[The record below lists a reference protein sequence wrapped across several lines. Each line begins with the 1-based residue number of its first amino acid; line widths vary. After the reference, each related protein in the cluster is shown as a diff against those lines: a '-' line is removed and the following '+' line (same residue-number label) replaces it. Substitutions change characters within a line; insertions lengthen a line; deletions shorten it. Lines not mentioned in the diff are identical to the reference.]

1 MYKLM
6 LAWRYFWRRPICW
19 TTVAAVGLCV
29 FIVTVV
35 MAVINGLVGDFR
47 EKNHEYVGDCVVIS
61 DSLTGFVYYEEFM
74 DKLRDSGT
82 AEAVSGVIRSYGLMT
97 QVGADRSIGVEIVGI
112 DPVAHSAVTNFE
124 QTIHYNRGNVSRVFD
139 PKEGF
144 AESGV
149 VIGIDMLPQRR
160 DSQGAYYHPASPV
173 RYELIISTFPLTAKG
188 ALAKAG
194 TDVVNTKRFVF
205 SDSSESGLVKADA
218 RSIYMDFDEAQRMC
232 GMAEGEKRVNVIHVR
247 FAEGVGYRQGVETVR
262 EMWEAFAAE
271 KMEQGRYQELLEQVY
286 VSGWVEYRRATLASM
301 EKEQIMLSAL
311 FLMLGLITV
320 FIVYVVF
327 YMIVGS
333 KSRDIG
339 ILMSMGASGWD
350 IGQIFLL
357 FSVFIGVLG
366 GGIGLLLGV
375 GFLSRVNELEGLLF
389 EKYGW
394 QLWDRSIYA
403 IGEIPSEVGMDVFLT
418 VGLAAVAAC
427 VLGALGPSLK
437 VARMPCAQSLAVN
450 QV

>member
-6 LAWRYFWRRPICW
+6 LAWRYFRGRPICW
-19 TTVAAVGLCV
+19 TTAAAVTLCV

-61 DSLTGFVYYEEFM
+61 DSLTGFVYYDEFM
-74 DKLRDSGT
+74 ETLEASGIARAT
-82 AEAVSGVIRSYGLMT
+82 SAVIKSYGLMT

-112 DPVAHSAVTNFE
+112 DPVAHSRVTNFE
-124 QTIHYNRGNVSRVFD
+124 QTIHYHRDDVGRVFL
-139 PKEGF
+139 PPEGMN
-144 AESGV
+144 ESGV
-149 VIGIDMLPQRR
+149 VLGIDMLPQRR
-160 DSQGAYYHPASPV
+160 DSKGEYYHPVSPV
-173 RYELIISTFPLTAKG
+173 RYELMISTFPLTAKG
-188 ALAKAG
+188 ALARAG
-194 TDVVNTKRFVF
+194 TDVVNTKGFVF

-218 RSIYMDFDEAQRMC
+218 RSVYMDFEEAQVMC
-232 GMAEGEKRVNVIHVR
+232 GMAEGEKRANVIHVR
-247 FAEGVGYRQGVETVR
+247 FAEGIGYREGVEKVR
-262 EMWEAFAAE
+262 RMWEAFAGE
-271 KMEQGRYQELLEQVY
+271 KMEDGRYEELLGQVY
-286 VSGWVEYRRATLASM
+286 VSGWVEYRRSILASM
-301 EKEQIMLSAL
+301 EKEQIMLTAL

-366 GGIGLLLGV
+366 GGIGLGLGA
-375 GFLSRVNELEGLLF
+375 GFLSHVNELESLLF

-403 IGEIPSEVGMDVFLT
+403 IGEIPSEVGAEVFLT
-418 VGLAAVAAC
+418 VGLAAVGAC

-437 VARMPCAQSLAVN
+437 VAKMPCAQSLAVN